1 MSQPDETAGG
11 RRLLPRFLSL
21 GGRSASER
29 RLPASTPVTE
39 LPRILQLA
47 IDGARFVAREPDDD
61 GERIAVFCNELGGA
75 WIYDR
80 AEAVRRIQKRF
91 PELSDDATAVAARYL
106 ENHLRAH
113 LREVTRPAHKPKSGL
128 THWAQGWATR
138 QDYQA

>member
-1 MSQPDETAGG
+1 VSQPDETAGG

-29 RLPASTPVTE
+29 RPPASTPVTE

-47 IDGARFVAREPDDD
+47 IDGARFVARGRDDD

-80 AEAVRRIQKRF
+80 AEVVRRIRKRF
-91 PELSDDATAVAARYL
+91 PDLSDDAIAVAARCL
-106 ENHLRAH
+106 ENHLRAY
-113 LREVTRPAHKPKSGL
+113 LRDVTRPAHKPKSGL

-138 QDYQA
+138 QD